1 MVVTMA
7 QDLVVVLML
16 RLSNSNDDGGNRCG
30 SLNGA
35 CKSEECG
42 DIDVSE
48 DNADIYG
55 GGGIIDNLLLVSGG
69 HCVET

>member
-48 DNADIYG
+48 DNDDIF
-55 GGGIIDNLLLVSGG
+55 ITKTSSS
-69 HCVET
+69 

>member
-7 QDLVVVLML
+7 QDLAVVLMF

-42 DIDVSE
+42 DKDVSE

-55 GGGIIDNLLLVSGG
+55 GS
-69 HCVET
+69 

>member
-7 QDLVVVLML
+7 QDLAVVLML
-16 RLSNSNDDGGNRCG
+16 RLSNSNDDGGNHCG

-42 DIDVSE
+42 DKDVSE

-55 GGGIIDNLLLVSGG
+55 GGGVDNLLLVSGG